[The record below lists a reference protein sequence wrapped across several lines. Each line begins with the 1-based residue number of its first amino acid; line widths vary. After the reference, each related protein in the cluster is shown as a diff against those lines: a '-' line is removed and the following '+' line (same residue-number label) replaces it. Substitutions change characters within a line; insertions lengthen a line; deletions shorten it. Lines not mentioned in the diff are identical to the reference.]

1 MRIAIFGKQFSDL
14 FKDSCINLFK
24 KLRNHQ
30 ADIVVYKPFYDFLF
44 QKFDIAAFDFKVF
57 ESKEELVDIDL
68 FLSIGGDGTILEA
81 ITLITDSN
89 IPIVGINSGRLGF
102 LADISQDDMNKAI
115 NHIFT
120 GNYKTNEVELLQLKT
135 KNNLFGELNFAL
147 NELAVQK
154 RDSAS
159 MITIHTYLDG
169 QFLNSYWADGLI
181 VATSIGSTAYSL
193 SVGGPIIHPKS
204 QSHVITPIA
213 PHNLTVRPMVVP
225 NNLNITLKVEGR
237 ADTYLATLDSR
248 SEIFKESLE
257 LNIQKAP
264 FSVKLID
271 LPGINYYATLRNKL
285 MWGADK
291 RNY

>member
-1 MRIAIFGKQFSDL
+1 MRIAIYGKQFSDL

-24 KLRNHQ
+24 KLRTHQ
-30 ADIVVYKPFYDFLF
+30 TEIIIYKPFYDFLF
-44 QKFDIAAFDFKVF
+44 QKFDIAAFGFKVF
-57 ESKEELVDIDL
+57 ESREELVKTDL
-68 FLSIGGDGTILEA
+68 FISIGGDGTILEA
-81 ITLITDSN
+81 ITLIRDLN

-102 LADISQDDMNKAI
+102 LADISEDDINNAI
-115 NHIFT
+115 DHIFT
-120 GNYKTNEVELLQLKT
+120 GNYKINEVELLQLNSE
-135 KNNLFGELNFAL
+135 NNLFGDLNFAL

-159 MITIHTYLDG
+159 MITIHAYLNG

-181 VATSIGSTAYSL
+181 VATAIGSTAYSL

-213 PHNLTVRPMVVP
+213 PHNLTVRPLVVP
-225 NNLNITLKVEGR
+225 NHLEIALRVEGR
-237 ADTYLATLDSR
+237 TDSFLATLDSR
-248 SEIFKESLE
+248 SEIVESSIE
-257 LNIQKAP
+257 LTIQKAP
-264 FSVKLID
+264 FSIKVID
-271 LPGINYYATLRNKL
+271 LPGISYYATLRNKL

>member
-1 MRIAIFGKQFSDL
+1 MRIAIYGKQFSDL

-24 KLRNHQ
+24 KLRTHQ
-30 ADIVVYKPFYDFLF
+30 TEIIIYKPFYDFLF
-44 QKFDIAAFDFKVF
+44 QKFDIAAFGFKVF
-57 ESKEELVDIDL
+57 ESREELVKTDL
-68 FLSIGGDGTILEA
+68 FISIGGDGTILEA
-81 ITLITDSN
+81 ITLIRDLN

-102 LADISQDDMNKAI
+102 LADISEDDINNAI
-115 NHIFT
+115 DHIFT
-120 GNYKTNEVELLQLKT
+120 GNYKINEVELLQLNSE
-135 KNNLFGELNFAL
+135 NNLFGDLNFAL

-159 MITIHTYLDG
+159 MITIHTYLNG

-181 VATSIGSTAYSL
+181 VATAIGSTAYSL

-213 PHNLTVRPMVVP
+213 PHNLTVRPLVVP
-225 NNLNITLKVEGR
+225 NHLEIALRVEGR
-237 ADTYLATLDSR
+237 SDNFLATLDSR
-248 SEIFKESLE
+248 SEIVESSIE
-257 LNIQKAP
+257 LTIQKAP
-264 FSVKLID
+264 FSIKVID
-271 LPGINYYATLRNKL
+271 LPGISYYATLRNKL

>member
-1 MRIAIFGKQFSDL
+1 
-14 FKDSCINLFK
+14 
-24 KLRNHQ
+24 
-30 ADIVVYKPFYDFLF
+30 
-44 QKFDIAAFDFKVF
+44 
-57 ESKEELVDIDL
+57 
-68 FLSIGGDGTILEA
+68 
-81 ITLITDSN
+81 
-89 IPIVGINSGRLGF
+89 
-102 LADISQDDMNKAI
+102 
-115 NHIFT
+115 
-120 GNYKTNEVELLQLKT
+120 
-135 KNNLFGELNFAL
+135 
-147 NELAVQK
+147 
-154 RDSAS
+154 

-181 VATSIGSTAYSL
+181 VATAIGSTAYSL

-204 QSHVITPIA
+204 QSHVINPIA
-213 PHNLTVRPMVVP
+213 PHNLTVRPLVVP

-248 SEIFKESLE
+248 SEIFEESLE

-264 FSVKLID
+264 FSIKIID